1 MNIHEFNVK
10 PIFKPTKTIKW
21 MVPDN
26 IRQYVKKVNI
36 TTWEI
41 FSQEDIT
48 LKPKEVKFIM
58 LGIGFI
64 MSEGV
69 VLTSLSDSLTKKR
82 ISLQNGVYLT
92 DTLNMIIV
100 LTNNSIENIRIPKL
114 TTLCFVCYK
123 KLWSILKNDRDEREN
138 IPRIINHTR
147 TTNRPKCC

>member
-1 MNIHEFNVK
+1 
-10 PIFKPTKTIKW
+10 
-21 MVPDN
+21 MVPDY
-26 IRQYVKKVNI
+26 IRQYVRKVNI
-36 TTWEI
+36 TTWEV

-92 DTLNMIIV
+92 DTLNMITV
-100 LTNNSIENIRIPKL
+100 LTYNSTENIRIPKL
-114 TTLCFVCYK
+114 TPLCFVCYN
-123 KLWSILKNDRDEREN
+123 KL
-138 IPRIINHTR
+138 
-147 TTNRPKCC
+147 

>member
-1 MNIHEFNVK
+1 MNIHKFNAK

-21 MVPDN
+21 LIPN
-26 IRQYVKKVNI
+26 ETRQYVKKVNSA
-36 TTWEI
+36 TWEI

-92 DTLNMIIV
+92 DTLNMITVI
-100 LTNNSIENIRIPKL
+100 TNNSTENIKIPKL
-114 TTLCFVCYK
+114 STLCFVCYN
-123 KLWSILKNDRDEREN
+123 KL
-138 IPRIINHTR
+138 
-147 TTNRPKCC
+147 

>member
-1 MNIHEFNVK
+1 MNIHKFNVK
-10 PIFKPTKTIKW
+10 PIYTPTKTIKW
-21 MVPDN
+21 MVPN
-26 IRQYVKKVNI
+26 ETRQYVKKVNI

-92 DTLNMIIV
+92 DTLNIWLVV
-100 LTNNSIENIRIPKL
+100 LGFNATL
-114 TTLCFVCYK
+114 TAKVISWRSVTHMCFLAFPHQY
-123 KLWSILKNDRDEREN
+123 
-138 IPRIINHTR
+138 
-147 TTNRPKCC
+147 

>member
-1 MNIHEFNVK
+1 MNIHKFNVK
-10 PIFKPTKTIKW
+10 PIYNPNKTIKW
-21 MVPDN
+21 MVPN
-26 IRQYVKKVNI
+26 ETRQYVKKVNI
-36 TTWEI
+36 STWEI

-69 VLTSLSDSLTKKR
+69 VLTSLSNSLTKKR

-100 LTNNSIENIRIPKL
+100 LTNNSTENIRIPKL
-114 TTLCFVCYK
+114 TTLRFVCYN
-123 KLWSILKNDRDEREN
+123 KL
-138 IPRIINHTR
+138 
-147 TTNRPKCC
+147 

>member
-10 PIFKPTKTIKW
+10 PIYTPTKTIKW
-21 MVPDN
+21 LIPN
-26 IRQYVKKVNI
+26 ETRQYVKKVNI

-64 MSEGV
+64 ISEGV

-92 DTLNMIIV
+92 DTLYMIIV
-100 LTNNSIENIRIPKL
+100 LTNNSTENIKIPKL
-114 TTLCFVCYK
+114 STLCFVCYN
-123 KLWSILKNDRDEREN
+123 KL
-138 IPRIINHTR
+138 
-147 TTNRPKCC
+147 